1 MGSKSDYL
9 EKKLLDHVL
18 GGVAYVAPAT
28 VHIALFTTAGVTD
41 AGVGTAAEPVG
52 NGYAR
57 LAVANDATQFPA
69 ATGASPSRKTNANLL
84 AFAAATGTW
93 GVVLEWAIM
102 DAAVGG
108 NVLYY
113 GAFTLAQQR
122 EILAGDTATI
132 AAGVLDITED

>member
-18 GGVAYVAPAT
+18 GGVAYAAPAT
-28 VHIALFTTAGVTD
+28 VHIALFTTAGVSD

-52 NGYAR
+52 GDYAR
-57 LAVANDATQFPA
+57 LQVANNATQFPA
-69 ATGASPSRKTNANLL
+69 ASGTPTRKTNANLL
-84 AFAAATGTW
+84 SWPTATASWGT
-93 GVVLEWAIM
+93 VLEWAIM

-108 NVLYY
+108 NVLYW
-113 GAFTLAQQR
+113 GAFTTAQRR
-122 EILAGDTATI
+122 EILTGDTATI